1 MQKFLAKEKKKK
13 EFSDELR
20 VQNDKLRSNL
30 TEHSVKIMFKN
41 NLKYFKKI
49 EMGLQKSWR
58 HKMFHDSR
66 NKARNDRT
74 LYENMIAAP
83 FSTIQQEL
91 IYREVKQVWLPNN
104 EMQLKN
110 NRYVELVL
118 LPEVFLALYQKF
130 FYLPTIEIAES
141 RIKDPGSLAP
151 EDISPE
157 SSMNKPRC

>member
-1 MQKFLAKEKKKK
+1 
-13 EFSDELR
+13 
-20 VQNDKLRSNL
+20 
-30 TEHSVKIMFKN
+30 
-41 NLKYFKKI
+41 
-49 EMGLQKSWR
+49 
-58 HKMFHDSR
+58 MFHDSQ

-74 LYENMIAAP
+74 LYENMIVAP

-118 LPEVFLALYQKF
+118 LPEVFFALYQKL

-141 RIKDPGSLAP
+141 RIQDPGSLAP

-157 SSMNKPRC
+157 SSMNK

>member
-1 MQKFLAKEKKKK
+1 
-13 EFSDELR
+13 
-20 VQNDKLRSNL
+20 
-30 TEHSVKIMFKN
+30 
-41 NLKYFKKI
+41 
-49 EMGLQKSWR
+49 
-58 HKMFHDSR
+58 MFHDSQ
-66 NKARNDRT
+66 NKARNDTT

-141 RIKDPGSLAP
+141 RIQDPGSLAP

-157 SSMNKPRC
+157 SSMNK